1 MGTQRNQIQA
11 PWAILD
17 KSAVWSRP
25 HSDWIYSTRILFIDN
40 LQNNSLKYKWKN
52 YTQGYYWFAKTF
64 LNLIFYLIPHVK
76 IYCDCN
82 FGANLNMVGAYYAV
96 SLYTNKSVFRYVN
109 TYCIL
114 FSNGN
119 MTELTRGNTTATLV
133 LYTL

>member
-1 MGTQRNQIQA
+1 MGTQRNEIQA

-25 HSDWIYSTRILFIDN
+25 HSDWIYSTRISFIDN
-40 LQNNSLKYKWKN
+40 LQNKSLKYKWKN
-52 YTQGYYWFAKTF
+52 YWFAKTF

-109 TYCIL
+109 THCIL

-119 MTELTRGNTTATLV
+119 MTELTGNTTAMLV